1 MTWKTP
7 KTWTVEDGLGA
18 AALNEELRDLLNHL
32 YANLPAR
39 ATMWHDEAT
48 VTTGN
53 ALTTAAASTQL
64 YNGWAFQSA
73 SANGDTFTHGF
84 MVAEGTYTLYILG
97 RHHTSAGRVDWYID
111 DVLIASAQDWYAG
124 STAPNITK
132 TVSSITISEGG
143 WHVLKGTINGKNAS
157 SSGYDMYLTKYWL
170 KQASD

>member
-1 MTWKTP
+1 M
-7 KTWTVEDGLGA
+7 
-18 AALNEELRDLLNHL
+18 
-32 YANLPAR
+32 
-39 ATMWHDEAT
+39 
-48 VTTGN
+48 
-53 ALTTAAASTQL
+53 